1 MFRVHSTKEF
11 FPAFGIHRCQLAH
24 KFVARF
30 PFRILARANSDR
42 KKRGDN
48 PNGDVCRSHQ
58 MKKEKGGTTAGSR
71 SADTNSN
78 ASAREKANAF
88 DRGTHNTGYTHGK
101 ESSCEKERAFGGAT

>member
-58 MKKEKGGTTAGSR
+58 KKKEKGGTPAGSR
-71 SADTNSN
+71 SASTNSN
-78 ASAREKANAF
+78 ANTRERANAAG
-88 DRGTHNTGYTHGK
+88 RRTRNSGYTCGK
-101 ESSCEKERAFGGAT
+101 ESSCQKARAFRGAT